1 MSDSTITRKFSTAFD
16 AKDISHVTWFRE
28 LHVATLRGESHIE
41 HVLEVNPF
49 GIAVAKKDLI
59 ECVNIQFI
67 LAMKYS
73 TCVLNGNAWVPPLKN
88 SV

>member
-1 MSDSTITRKFSTAFD
+1 MSDSTITKKFSTAFNAND
-16 AKDISHVTWFRE
+16 SIHVWWFRS
-28 LHVATLRGESHIE
+28 LHIATLKNESMVAD
-41 HVLEVNPF
+41 VLEANPF
-49 GIAVAKKDLI
+49 GITVSKKDLI

-73 TCVLNGNAWVPPLKN
+73 TCVLDGNAWVPPLKN